1 MGRKLGSY
9 MEHLK
14 VIPGSMP
21 KKFPHE
27 QESDLKGMTLVLYNH
42 DYIDS
47 AMLEGWC
54 HKFLSDSEIESPVP
68 GDPAAPA
75 LTK

>member
-1 MGRKLGSY
+1 

-21 KKFPHE
+21 QKCPHE
-27 QESDLKGMTLVLYNH
+27 QESDLKGMTIVLYNH
-42 DYIDS
+42 EQIDS

-54 HKFLSDSEIESPVP
+54 HKFLSISEIKSPGS
-68 GDPAAPA
+68 GDSAAPG
-75 LTK
+75 LTNWR